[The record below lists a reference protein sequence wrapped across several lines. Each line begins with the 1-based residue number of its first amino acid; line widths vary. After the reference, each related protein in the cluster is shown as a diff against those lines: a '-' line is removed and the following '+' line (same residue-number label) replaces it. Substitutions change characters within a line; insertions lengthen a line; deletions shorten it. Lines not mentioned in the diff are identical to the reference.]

1 MLSREPNI
9 YILMYQIV
17 KVVTDFIVKNVELS
31 TDIFLLAP
39 IFLSRYIDKKI
50 GAFLNK
56 DTKVDT
62 L

>member
-1 MLSREPNI
+1 
-9 YILMYQIV
+9 MYQIV

-31 TDIFLLAP
+31 TDIFLLVP
-39 IFLSRYIDKKI
+39 IFLSRYIDKKM
-50 GAFLNK
+50 GTFLNK